1 MQLKLLTRIA
11 AHSAVLF
18 AFWLLLTDNL
28 AEPEL
33 IAGGVAALLAGALA
47 THLWRL
53 SELHPRLRAEMLVR
67 LYRPAVL
74 LVTDTARVLRVLALA
89 PGSGRRPHGRLVAA
103 PYRATLDEPEQ
114 LARRILSAWAASVG
128 SNRYVIGI
136 DREQQMM
143 LVHELTSAPGPV
155 DPLELG

>member
-1 MQLKLLTRIA
+1 M
-11 AHSAVLF
+11 F
-18 AFWLLLTDNL
+18 ALWLLLTDNL

-47 THLWRL
+47 TRLWSL
-53 SELHPRLRAEMLVR
+53 SELHPRLRARMLAR
-67 LYRPAVL
+67 AYRPLLL
-74 LVTDTARVLRVLALA
+74 LVTDTTRVLRVLALA
-89 PGSGRRPHGRLVAA
+89 PVRGRRAHGRLVAA
-103 PYRATLDEPEQ
+103 RYEATKDEPEQ

-143 LVHELTSAPGPV
+143 LVHELTSAPGPI